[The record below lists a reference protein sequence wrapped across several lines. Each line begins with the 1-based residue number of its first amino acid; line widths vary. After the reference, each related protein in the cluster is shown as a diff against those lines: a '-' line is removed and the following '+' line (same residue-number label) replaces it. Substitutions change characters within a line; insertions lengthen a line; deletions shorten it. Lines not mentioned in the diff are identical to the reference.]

1 MSCHVSC
8 CWLLQKYVEPIRIWA
23 ATLLDRAKALP
34 DIAPQQTQQQSSAD
48 KTQQQ
53 QPQQRAV
60 EKQRYTKLHS
70 GAKAFLTI
78 VAPPGGQQQLLQ
90 GGQGLSPS
98 LQQHA
103 GQPGSLEKLKQARN
117 KHLSFVRYLLH
128 V

>member
-1 MSCHVSC
+1 M
-8 CWLLQKYVEPIRIWA
+8 EPIRIWA

-53 QPQQRAV
+53 QQQQQQQRAV

-117 KHLSFVRYLLH
+117 KHLSFVPTFPI
-128 V
+128 